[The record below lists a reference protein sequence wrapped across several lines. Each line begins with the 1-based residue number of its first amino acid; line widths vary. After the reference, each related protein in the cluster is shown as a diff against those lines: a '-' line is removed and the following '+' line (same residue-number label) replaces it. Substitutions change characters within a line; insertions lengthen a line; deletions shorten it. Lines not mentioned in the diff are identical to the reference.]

1 MTLLFKGV
9 SVISQLKIYCI
20 FLREQKHQKK
30 HVHANKTNEKY
41 RQESNLQAAALLPT
55 SSADVQLVTATLEP
69 DNREAF
75 LLLITAVYQQEQRGC
90 CFDYNRSMP
99 ELACALKRY
108 QGQRSG
114 GIEAVQ

>member
-1 MTLLFKGV
+1 M
-9 SVISQLKIYCI
+9 SYLKIYCV

-30 HVHANKTNEKY
+30 HVHANTTNEKY

-55 SSADVQLVTATLEP
+55 SSADVQLLTATLQP
-69 DNREAF
+69 DNREASV
-75 LLLITAVYQQEQRGC
+75 LADKLQLSARDRGC

-99 ELACALKRY
+99 ELACAFKRY